1 MRGLGFQ
8 SLLDALARAERD
20 AAMANETRPTIEEC
34 IKQTE
39 LFIDMQSA
47 VLDSKD
53 VPWNTAPAGHKSMS
67 KKREVNREILAVLC
81 AVKASRDYHNR
92 CAGSVSNCDG
102 CNRRG

>member
-1 MRGLGFQ
+1 M
-8 SLLDALARAERD
+8 
-20 AAMANETRPTIEEC
+20 NRPAIEEC

-67 KKREVNREILAVLC
+67 RKREVNREILAVLC
-81 AVKASRDYHNR
+81 TVKESRDYLNHF
-92 CAGSVSNCDG
+92 AGAVSNCDG
-102 CNRRG
+102 CNRGK